1 MELKREAQ
9 APGLAS
15 GKLLFIFSCAKAHH
29 LCGTVLYGML
39 VWSGTTGLSVLLG
52 GVCIVAH
59 MDWSGRQI
67 NAPTPTKM
75 STF

>member
-9 APGLAS
+9 VPGLAS
-15 GKLLFIFSCAKAHH
+15 ANFSLSFSCAKANH
-29 LCGTVLYGML
+29 LCGTMLYGML
-39 VWSGTTGLSVLLG
+39 MWSGTTGQSVLLG

-67 NAPTPTKM
+67 NAPTLTKV
-75 STF
+75 STS